1 MINLIVAHDQNR
13 VIGKDNDLIWHLPGD
28 LKFFKNTTLNHVLI
42 MGRKTFESFPG
53 LLPKRENV
61 VITRQKDYKFD
72 GAIVFH
78 SLIEAVDHYK
88 DREEVFIAGG
98 ANIYEQCFSLVERM
112 YITKIDHSFEG
123 DAFFPEYDE
132 KQFQLK
138 SEDFHPKDEKN
149 KYDFTVCTYLKN

>member
-1 MINLIVAHDQNR
+1 
-13 VIGKDNDLIWHLPGD
+13 
-28 LKFFKNTTLNHVLI
+28 
-42 MGRKTFESFPG
+42 
-53 LLPKRENV
+53 
-61 VITRQKDYKFD
+61 
-72 GAIVFH
+72 
-78 SLIEAVDHYK
+78 
-88 DREEVFIAGG
+88 
-98 ANIYEQCFSLVERM
+98 M

>member
-98 ANIYEQCFSLVERM
+98 ANIYEQSFSLVERM
-112 YITKIDHSFEG
+112 YITKIDHGFEG

>member
-61 VITRQKDYKFD
+61 VITRQRDYKFD

-98 ANIYEQCFSLVERM
+98 ANIYEQSFSLVERM